1 RIRQRNHVR
10 SSPCITRNTSRRVHL
25 GTLSLAELGG
35 CGSGGPPEASVM
47 GAPTQPVSLDTPPP
61 AYPPELACFD
71 RGGTVGLLMQ
81 IGVDGAPADIRVE
94 TSSGHPQLDQSA
106 TEAVETWKFRPATRN
121 GNPVATDLRVP
132 VTFSPPDVRP
142 DMCFQY
148 DEQR

>member
-1 RIRQRNHVR
+1 MRPSTCH
-10 SSPCITRNTSRRVHL
+10 TRNPTRRVL
-25 GTLSLAELGG
+25 IGALSLAMLVG
-35 CGSGGPPEASVM
+35 CGEGGPPDTSMMV
-47 GAPTQPVSLDTPPP
+47 APTQPVALDTPPP

-106 TEAVETWKFRPATRN
+106 TEAVESWKFRPATRN

>member
-1 RIRQRNHVR
+1 MRPSTCH
-10 SSPCITRNTSRRVHL
+10 TRNPARPVL
-25 GTLSLAELGG
+25 IGALSLAMLVG
-35 CGSGGPPEASVM
+35 CGEGGPPDTSMMV
-47 GAPTQPVSLDTPPP
+47 APTQPVALDTPPP

-106 TEAVETWKFRPATRN
+106 TEAVESWKFRPATRN

>member
-1 RIRQRNHVR
+1 MRPSTCH
-10 SSPCITRNTSRRVHL
+10 TRNPTRRVL
-25 GTLSLAELGG
+25 IGALSLAMLVG
-35 CGSGGPPEASVM
+35 CGEGGPPDTSMMV
-47 GAPTQPVSLDTPPP
+47 APTQPVALDTPPP

-106 TEAVETWKFRPATRN
+106 TEAVESWKFRPATRN
-121 GNPVATDLRVP
+121 GNLIATDLRVP

>member
-1 RIRQRNHVR
+1 MRPSTCH
-10 SSPCITRNTSRRVHL
+10 TRNPTRRVL
-25 GTLSLAELGG
+25 IGALSLALLVG
-35 CGSGGPPEASVM
+35 CGEGGPPDTSMMV
-47 GAPTQPVSLDTPPP
+47 APTQPVALDTPPP

-106 TEAVETWKFRPATRN
+106 TEAVESWKFRPATRN

>member
-1 RIRQRNHVR
+1 MRPSTCH
-10 SSPCITRNTSRRVHL
+10 TRNPTRRVL
-25 GTLSLAELGG
+25 IGALSLAMLVG
-35 CGSGGPPEASVM
+35 CGEGGPPDTSMMV
-47 GAPTQPVSLDTPPP
+47 APTQPVALDTPPP

-106 TEAVETWKFRPATRN
+106 TEAVESWKFRPATRN
-121 GNPVATDLRVP
+121 GNPIATDLRVP

>member
-1 RIRQRNHVR
+1 MRPSICH
-10 SSPCITRNTSRRVHL
+10 TRNPARPVL
-25 GTLSLAELGG
+25 IGALSLALLVG
-35 CGSGGPPEASVM
+35 CGEGGPPDTSMMV
-47 GAPTQPVSLDTPPP
+47 APTQPVALDTPPP

-106 TEAVETWKFRPATRN
+106 TEAVESWKFRPATRN

>member
-1 RIRQRNHVR
+1 MRPITCH
-10 SSPCITRNTSRRVHL
+10 TRNPARPVL
-25 GTLSLAELGG
+25 IGGLSLALLVG
-35 CGSGGPPEASVM
+35 CGEGGPPDTSMMV
-47 GAPTQPVSLDTPPP
+47 APTQPVALDTPPP

-106 TEAVETWKFRPATRN
+106 TEAVESWKFRPATRN

>member
-1 RIRQRNHVR
+1 MRPSTCH
-10 SSPCITRNTSRRVHL
+10 TRNPTRRVL
-25 GTLSLAELGG
+25 IGALSLAMLVD
-35 CGSGGPPEASVM
+35 CGEGGPPDTSMMV
-47 GAPTQPVSLDTPPP
+47 APTQPVALDTPPP

-106 TEAVETWKFRPATRN
+106 TEAVESWKFRPATRN